1 MNTIRLIRLPEVMT
15 MTGLSRSSIYERKS
29 RGSFRQSISIGARAV
44 AWDSTQIEKWIEE
57 QIEASESK
65 VKADVNR
72 GGK

>member
-29 RGSFRQSISIGARAV
+29 RGSFPQSISIGARAV